1 MIDDRGAVP
10 SAIDLL
16 DNKITNQKLVYDF
29 KPFFSDGFRSD
40 KDGNIWTSAGKAIK
54 CFNPKNELIGQILVP
69 ELVSNLE
76 FGGKDGNILYMLG
89 VQDENE
95 KFTKLYFTDQK
106 PHAIIWE
113 ALVAYCDEPFKT
125 LNSSKDPDLEQLE
138 INFKVIDHNST
149 KENLEAI
156 DNVFNKFRKKYSLI
170 NLDVSKFIGKIE
182 KINQRGEKVTDN
194 QISNMANIHQSLLE
208 AKKCEDLIYFVE
220 DDYIHKKESLKEM
233 IFTYERLASQI
244 NNEIIICPTDYPYLY
259 AKSEMTQNFLGQNY
273 HWRKVNETLCTFLTS
288 KKMIEKYW
296 DKYVSMC
303 EKEHAPFEKPLHDIY
318 KKELCL
324 SPIPSLALHFTNVN
338 SIFGLSPN
346 VNWKKIWD
354 QNEN

>member
-1 MIDDRGAVP
+1 VLGHKSINLPLGEV
-10 SAIDLL
+10 
-16 DNKITNQKLVYDF
+16 KITRKVKALDIIIRTCASVNMLTQNKSRLFDKEKIEYTT
-29 KPFFSDGFRSD
+29 KTIRS
-40 KDGNIWTSAGKAIK
+40 
-54 CFNPKNELIGQILVP
+54 L
-69 ELVSNLE
+69 
-76 FGGKDGNILYMLG
+76 
-89 VQDENE
+89 
-95 KFTKLYFTDQK
+95 
-106 PHAIIWE
+106 
-113 ALVAYCDEPFKT
+113 

-149 KENLEAI
+149 AENLAAI
-156 DNVFNKFRKKYSLI
+156 DSVFGEFSKKYSLI
-170 NLDVSKFIGKIE
+170 NLDVSKFISKID
-182 KINQRGEKVTDN
+182 KTNQRGEKVTDN

-208 AKKCEDLIYFVE
+208 AKKSEDLIYFVE
-220 DDYIHKKESLKEM
+220 DDYIHKKDTLKEM
-233 IFTYERLASQI
+233 VFTYERLASQT
-244 NNEIIICPTDYPYLY
+244 NSEIILCPADYPYLY

-288 KKMIEKYW
+288 KQMIEKYW

-318 KKELCL
+318 KKELCI

-346 VNWKKIWD
+346 VNWKKVWN

>member
-1 MIDDRGAVP
+1 MKNIKNSNKPSFFKKLFIKISRKLGYEIIDQNNFEIAT
-10 SAIDLL
+10 SNKKIDEHLSSL
-16 DNKITNQKLVYDF
+16 GHKSINLPLGEIKITRKVKALDIVIRTCASVNMLTQNKSRLFEKEKIEYTIRTI
-29 KPFFSDGFRSD
+29 RSL
-40 KDGNIWTSAGKAIK
+40 IK
-54 CFNPKNELIGQILVP
+54 
-69 ELVSNLE
+69 
-76 FGGKDGNILYMLG
+76 
-89 VQDENE
+89 
-95 KFTKLYFTDQK
+95 
-106 PHAIIWE
+106 
-113 ALVAYCDEPFKT
+113 
-125 LNSSKDPDLEQLE
+125 SSKDHDLEQLK

-149 KENLEAI
+149 SKNLEAI
-156 DNVFNKFRKKYSLI
+156 DNVFKEFSIKYSLI
-170 NLDVSKFIGKIE
+170 NLDVKKFINKIE
-182 KINQRGEKVTDN
+182 KTNQRGEKVTDN
-194 QISNMANIHQSLLE
+194 QKSNMANIHQSLLE

-220 DDYIHKKESLKEM
+220 DDYLHKKESLKEM

-244 NNEIIICPTDYPYLY
+244 NNEIILCPADYPYLY
-259 AKSEMTQNFLGQNY
+259 AKSEITQNFLGQNY

-318 KKELCL
+318 EKELCM

-354 QNEN
+354 ENEG